1 MKTANTKH
9 HTPLQGAWG
18 LSTLPFRGLG
28 GLLVFF
34 LSLFSPAQANDY
46 LEVQSHYSIY
56 SSGRD
61 AIHVKV
67 PIWAYGRINNYYLA
81 DSTALWFS
89 LTSNEKV
96 KQVAVQFRADRQGS
110 NIDNDGKGSG
120 EVFVHPQPWE
130 RLSSPT
136 PTMV

>member
-1 MKTANTKH
+1 MITTNTKPLKTAGQWSLRMTVAFV
-9 HTPLQGAWG
+9 L
-18 LSTLPFRGLG
+18 LG
-28 GLLVFF
+28 F
-34 LSLFSPAQANDY
+34 LSLFSSVQANDY

-110 NIDNDGKGSG
+110 NIDDDGIFKILPKI
-120 EVFVHPQPWE
+120 E
-130 RLSSPT
+130 
-136 PTMV
+136 